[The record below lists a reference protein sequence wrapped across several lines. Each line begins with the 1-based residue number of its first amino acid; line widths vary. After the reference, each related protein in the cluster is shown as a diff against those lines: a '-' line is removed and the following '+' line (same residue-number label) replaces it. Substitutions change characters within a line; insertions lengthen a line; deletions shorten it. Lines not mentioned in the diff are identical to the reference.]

1 LILIE
6 RRGNVGYQIGVE
18 AGAADVANGP
28 LSRLRLL
35 LAVYYGDVGDMDL
48 DKVVLA
54 GLSLQLAESVDEGG
68 ALNVADSAT

>member
-1 LILIE
+1 
-6 RRGNVGYQIGVE
+6 
-18 AGAADVANGP
+18 
-28 LSRLRLL
+28 L